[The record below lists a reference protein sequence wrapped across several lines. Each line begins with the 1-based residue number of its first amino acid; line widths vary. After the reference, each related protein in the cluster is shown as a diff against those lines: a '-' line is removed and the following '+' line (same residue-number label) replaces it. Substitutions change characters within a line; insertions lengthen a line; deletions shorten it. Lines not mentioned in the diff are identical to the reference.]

1 MNFKKYNR
9 FFAFGC
15 SFTQYMWPTWAD
27 IISKEVSNT
36 YLYAKTGA
44 GNFYI
49 YQAVIEAILT
59 HNINKDDLVMIMF
72 SNVTR
77 EDKYTKREGW
87 ITPGNLFF
95 QDAYDEKFMNKFFC
109 EKGYLMRDLS
119 LIEGI
124 IRSLNATDVDYKLMS
139 IVPFNSLA
147 SDNQKMQEVDDVL
160 NLYSSTID
168 QVMPSVL
175 DVIFG
180 GNWNFRPNR
189 PKYQSH
195 WSKELYVDNHP
206 TPEEHLE
213 YLLALFPTIKFKND
227 TLEFVR
233 TVTKQT
239 FDCKHFNDFGRV
251 FSGRMLE
258 PFTRL

>member
-27 IISKEVSNT
+27 IISKEVPET

-59 HNINKDDLVMIMF
+59 HKIDKDDLVMIMF

-77 EDKYTKREGW
+77 EDRYTKTDGW

-95 QDAYDEKFMNKFFC
+95 QETYDRKFMERFFC

-124 IRSLNATDVDYKLMS
+124 TRSLNATGVDYKLMS
-139 IVPFNSLA
+139 MVPFNSLS
-147 SDNQKMQEVDDVL
+147 SDDRMMESVNDVL
-160 NLYSSTID
+160 DLYSSTVN
-168 QVMPSVL
+168 QVMPSVF
-175 DVIFG
+175 DVIFE
-180 GNWNFRPNR
+180 GNWNSRPNR
-189 PKYQSH
+189 PKYYAH
-195 WSKELYVDNHP
+195 WSKDIYVDNHP
-206 TPEEHLE
+206 TTEEHLE
-213 YLLALFPTIKFKND
+213 YLLVSFPTIKFSEN

-233 TVTKQT
+233 IVTEQT
-239 FDCKHFNDFGRV
+239 FNCKHFGDFGKIFGVKMIR
-251 FSGRMLE
+251 SAL
-258 PFTRL
+258 RL